1 VVNNA
6 YEQGENRRKE
16 VVHMGKA
23 GAPAAE
29 RDVPGDTTR
38 GGPGQ
43 AVATVDIVIPAF
55 NEGGCIEGLLKDV
68 VMAKQ
73 DDWFQIQ
80 QTYVISDGSTDQ
92 TDDIVRQV
100 ATRDQ
105 RVRLIRKQERKGK
118 QDSVNLAFSISSAD
132 VLVFIDADVRLGGE
146 DSIRKLVQYFRDGKT
161 ALVQGGL
168 VRVCPGRSPNP
179 AKQAG
184 YFDWI
189 LVDRI
194 RRQRAMSWWSIDARV
209 MALSRD
215 FYQQLSLPRSLADD
229 QFIFYSCIQQ
239 RRRFVWAEDAIFYYG
254 SPVSIADFSHQWS
267 RYFFYTNQSRQYFGR
282 DLIAK
287 EMSVPG
293 LWRTILSSFI
303 RHPLCG
309 LMWALCYGISKVEF
323 RRRVDFERYE
333 RGFFWTRSEPLR
345 IQEVEGMGDE
355 RALG

>member
-1 VVNNA
+1 MADRGTQMV
-6 YEQGENRRKE
+6 RRAIPRDAIMDE
-16 VVHMGKA
+16 
-23 GAPAAE
+23 PRQAA
-29 RDVPGDTTR
+29 
-38 GGPGQ
+38 
-43 AVATVDIVIPAF
+43 ATVDIVVPAF
-55 NEGGCIEGLLKDV
+55 NEGSCIEDLLNDII
-68 VMAKQ
+68 MAKR
-73 DDWFQIQ
+73 DDWFQIRQ
-80 QTYVISDGSTDQ
+80 IYVISDASTDQ
-92 TDDIVRQV
+92 TDDIVQQV

-105 RVRLIRKQERKGK
+105 RLRLIRKQERKGK
-118 QDSVNLAFSISSAD
+118 QDSVNLAFSISNAD
-132 VLVFIDADVRLGGE
+132 VLVFIDADVRLGGK

-168 VRVCPGRSPNP
+168 VRVYPGRSLNP

-194 RRQRAMSWWSIDARV
+194 RRQKAMSWWSIDARA

-239 RRRFVWAEDAIFYYG
+239 RRKFVWAEDAIFYYG

-267 RYFFYTNQSRQYFGR
+267 RYFFYTNQSRQYFGA

-287 EMSVPG
+287 DMSVPG
-293 LWRTILSSFI
+293 LWRTIMSSVM

-309 LMWALCYGISKVEF
+309 LMWVLCYGISKVEF
-323 RRRVDFERYE
+323 RRGVDFGRYE